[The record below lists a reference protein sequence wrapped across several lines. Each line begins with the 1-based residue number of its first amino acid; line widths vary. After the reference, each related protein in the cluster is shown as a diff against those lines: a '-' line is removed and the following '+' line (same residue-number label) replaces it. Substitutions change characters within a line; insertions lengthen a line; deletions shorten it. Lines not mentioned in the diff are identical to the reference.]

1 MLFKDIEAIPGVVI
15 DAEDPENLLR
25 VKAAVPGIFDPGTM
39 QKEALPWVYRFPMCG
54 YQQYSKMMS
63 GSRIWVLRN
72 TKNYYE
78 FWYIPFSDF
87 NENTLKAAKSSE
99 ADVLISRYTGEA
111 NAQLYYNAEEGFK
124 TILDANYIQLDTNGN
139 VINMSNGYSSKVY
152 GEHYYAGKD
161 GGAYEPMVLGNKLT
175 NLFKQISSGL
185 DALASAAES
194 SPYTSQLSAPIRK
207 IKSNIDNNYLEITS
221 KDCSLT

>member
-54 YQQYSKMMS
+54 YQQYSKLMT
-63 GSRIWVLRN
+63 GTRIWVLRN

-78 FWYIPFSDF
+78 FWYIPFSDL
-87 NENTLKAAKSSE
+87 NDNTLRAAKSE

-124 TILDANYIQLDTNGN
+124 TILDSNYIQLDTNGN

>member
-39 QKEALPWVYRFPMCG
+39 SKKALPWVYRFPMGG
-54 YQQYSKMMS
+54 YQQYSKMMT

-78 FWYIPFSDF
+78 FWYIPFS
-87 NENTLKAAKSSE
+87 NLNSNTLKAAKSE
-99 ADVLISRYTGEA
+99 ADVLISRYTGESD
-111 NAQLYYNAEEGFK
+111 AQLYYNKEEGFK
-124 TILDANYIQLDTNGN
+124 TILGSNYIQLDSDGN
-139 VINMSNGYSSKVY
+139 TINMSNGYSSKIY
-152 GEHYYAGKD
+152 GEHYYVGED
-161 GGAYEPMVLGNKLT
+161 GGEYEPMVLGKKLT
-175 NLFKQISSGL
+175 KLFKQLSSDL
-185 DALASAAES
+185 DELASVAES
-194 SPYTSQLSAPIRK
+194 SPYTSQLSMPIRK
-207 IKSNIDNNYLEITS
+207 IKLNIDKSYPEITS

>member
-25 VKAAVPGIFDPGTM
+25 VKAAVPRIFDPGTM
-39 QKEALPWVYRFPMCG
+39 QQEALPWVYRFPMCG

-124 TILDANYIQLDTNGN
+124 TILDSNYIQLDTNGN

>member
-39 QKEALPWVYRFPMCG
+39 SKKALPWVYRFPMGG
-54 YQQYSKMMS
+54 YQQYSKMMT

-78 FWYIPFSDF
+78 FWYIPFS
-87 NENTLKAAKSSE
+87 NLNSNTLKAAKSE

-111 NAQLYYNAEEGFK
+111 DAQLYYNKEEGFK
-124 TILDANYIQLDTNGN
+124 TILGSNYIQLDSDGN
-139 VINMSNGYSSKVY
+139 TINMSNGYSSKIY
-152 GEHYYAGKD
+152 GEHYYVGED
-161 GGAYEPMVLGNKLT
+161 GGEYEPMVLGRKLT
-175 NLFKQISSGL
+175 ELFKQLSSDL
-185 DALASAAES
+185 DELASVAES
-194 SPYTSQLSAPIRK
+194 SPYTSQLSMPIRK
-207 IKSNIDNNYLEITS
+207 IKLNIDKSYPEITS

>member
-78 FWYIPFSDF
+78 FWYIPFSDL
-87 NENTLKAAKSSE
+87 NANTLAAAKSE
-99 ADVLISRYTGEA
+99 ADVLISRYTGA
-111 NAQLYYNAEEGFK
+111 GNAQLYYNKEEGFK
-124 TILDANYIQLDTNGN
+124 TILDESYIQLDTNGN

-161 GGAYEPMVLGNKLT
+161 GGAYEPMVLGKKLT

-185 DALASAAES
+185 DALASVAES
-194 SPYTSQLSAPIRK
+194 SPYTSQLSSPIRK
-207 IKSNIDNNYLEITS
+207 IKSNIDNNYQEITS

>member
-87 NENTLKAAKSSE
+87 NKNTLAAAKSE
-99 ADVLISRYTGEA
+99 ADVLISRYTGA
-111 NAQLYYNAEEGFK
+111 GNAQLYYNKEEGFK
-124 TILDANYIQLDTNGN
+124 TILDENYIQLDTNGN

-161 GGAYEPMVLGNKLT
+161 GGNYEPMVLGKKLT

-185 DALASAAES
+185 DALASVAES

-207 IKSNIDNNYLEITS
+207 IKSNIDNNYQEITS

>member
-39 QKEALPWVYRFPMCG
+39 SKKALPWVYRFPMGG
-54 YQQYSKMMS
+54 YQQYSKMMT

-78 FWYIPFSDF
+78 FWYIPFS
-87 NENTLKAAKSSE
+87 NLNSNTLKAAKSE

-111 NAQLYYNAEEGFK
+111 DAQLYYNKEEGFK
-124 TILDANYIQLDTNGN
+124 TILGANYIQLDSDGN
-139 VINMSNGYSSKVY
+139 TINMSNGYSSKIY
-152 GEHYYAGKD
+152 GEHYYVGED
-161 GGAYEPMVLGNKLT
+161 GGEYEPMVLGKKLT
-175 NLFKQISSGL
+175 ELFKQLSSDL
-185 DALASAAES
+185 DELASVAES
-194 SPYTSQLSAPIRK
+194 SPYTSQLSMPIRK
-207 IKSNIDNNYLEITS
+207 IKLNIDKSYPEITS

>member
-39 QKEALPWVYRFPMCG
+39 KKEALPWIYRFPMCG
-54 YQQYSKMMS
+54 YQQYSRMMT

-78 FWYIPFSDF
+78 FWYIPFS
-87 NENTLKAAKSSE
+87 NLNSNTLKAAKSE

-111 NAQLYYNAEEGFK
+111 DAQLYYNKEEGFK
-124 TILDANYIQLDTNGN
+124 TILGDNYMQLDAEGN
-139 VINMSNGYSSKVY
+139 TINMSNGY
-152 GEHYYAGKD
+152 
-161 GGAYEPMVLGNKLT
+161 
-175 NLFKQISSGL
+175 
-185 DALASAAES
+185 
-194 SPYTSQLSAPIRK
+194 
-207 IKSNIDNNYLEITS
+207 
-221 KDCSLT
+221 

>member
-87 NENTLKAAKSSE
+87 NKNTLAAAKSE
-99 ADVLISRYTGEA
+99 ADVLISRYTGA
-111 NAQLYYNAEEGFK
+111 GNAQLYYNKEEGFK
-124 TILDANYIQLDTNGN
+124 TILDENYIQLDTNGN

-161 GGAYEPMVLGNKLT
+161 GGNYEPMVLGKKLT

-185 DALASAAES
+185 DELASTAEA
-194 SPYTSQLSAPIRK
+194 SPYTSQLSAPIRN
-207 IKSNIDNNYLEITS
+207 IKLNIDKNYQEITS

>member
-39 QKEALPWVYRFPMCG
+39 KKEALPWVYRFPMCG

-78 FWYIPFSDF
+78 FWYIPFSDL
-87 NENTLKAAKSSE
+87 NANTLAAAKSE
-99 ADVLISRYTGEA
+99 ADVLISRYTGA
-111 NAQLYYNAEEGFK
+111 GNAQLYYNKEEGFK
-124 TILDANYIQLDTNGN
+124 TILDESYIQLDTNGN

-161 GGAYEPMVLGNKLT
+161 GGAYEPMVLGKKLT

-185 DALASAAES
+185 DALASVAES
-194 SPYTSQLSAPIRK
+194 SPYTSQLSVPIRK
-207 IKSNIDNNYLEITS
+207 IKSNIDNNYQEITS

>member
-78 FWYIPFSDF
+78 FWYIPFSDL
-87 NENTLKAAKSSE
+87 NANTLAAAKSE
-99 ADVLISRYTGEA
+99 ADVLISRYTGA
-111 NAQLYYNAEEGFK
+111 GNAQLYYNKKEGFK
-124 TILDANYIQLDTNGN
+124 TILDESYIQLDTNGN

-161 GGAYEPMVLGNKLT
+161 GGAYEPMVLGKKLT

-185 DALASAAES
+185 DALASVAES
-194 SPYTSQLSAPIRK
+194 SPYTSQLSSPIRK
-207 IKSNIDNNYLEITS
+207 IKSNIDNNYQEITS

>member
-39 QKEALPWVYRFPMCG
+39 KKEALPWIYRFPMCG
-54 YQQYSKMMS
+54 YQQYSRMMT

-78 FWYIPFSDF
+78 FWYIPFSNLND
-87 NENTLKAAKSSE
+87 NTLRAAKSE

-111 NAQLYYNAEEGFK
+111 DAQLYYNKEEGFK
-124 TILDANYIQLDTNGN
+124 TLLGENYMQIDANGN
-139 VINMSNGYSSKVY
+139 TINMSNGYSSKIY

-161 GGAYEPMVLGNKLT
+161 GGEYEPMVLGKKLT
-175 NLFKQISSGL
+175 ELFKQMSSDL
-185 DALASAAES
+185 DELASVAES

-207 IKSNIDNNYLEITS
+207 MKLNLDKNYPEITS

>member
-39 QKEALPWVYRFPMCG
+39 SKKALPWVYRFPMGG
-54 YQQYSKMMS
+54 YQQYSKMMT

-78 FWYIPFSDF
+78 FWYIPFS
-87 NENTLKAAKSSE
+87 NLNSNTLKAAKSE

-111 NAQLYYNAEEGFK
+111 DAQLYYNKEEGFK
-124 TILDANYIQLDTNGN
+124 TILGDNYIQLDSDGN
-139 VINMSNGYSSKVY
+139 TINMSNGYSSKIY
-152 GEHYYAGKD
+152 GEHYYVGED
-161 GGAYEPMVLGNKLT
+161 GGEYEPMVLGKKLT
-175 NLFKQISSGL
+175 ELFKQLSSDL
-185 DALASAAES
+185 DELASVAES
-194 SPYTSQLSAPIRK
+194 SPYTSQLSMPIRK
-207 IKSNIDNNYLEITS
+207 IKLNIDKSYPEITS

>member
-78 FWYIPFSDF
+78 FWYIPFSDL
-87 NENTLKAAKSSE
+87 NANTLAVAKSE
-99 ADVLISRYTGEA
+99 ADVLISRYTGA
-111 NAQLYYNAEEGFK
+111 GNAQLYYNKEEGFK
-124 TILDANYIQLDTNGN
+124 TILDESYIQLDTNGN

-161 GGAYEPMVLGNKLT
+161 GGAYEPMVLGKKLT

-185 DALASAAES
+185 DALASVAES
-194 SPYTSQLSAPIRK
+194 SPYTSQLSSPIRK
-207 IKSNIDNNYLEITS
+207 IKSNIDNNYQEITS

>member
-39 QKEALPWVYRFPMCG
+39 KKEALPWVYRFPMCG

-78 FWYIPFSDF
+78 FWYIPFSDL
-87 NENTLKAAKSSE
+87 NANTLAAAKSE
-99 ADVLISRYTGEA
+99 ADVLISRYTGA
-111 NAQLYYNAEEGFK
+111 GNAQLYYNKEEGFK
-124 TILDANYIQLDTNGN
+124 TILDESYIQLDTNGN

-161 GGAYEPMVLGNKLT
+161 GGAYEPMVLGKKLT

-185 DALASAAES
+185 DALASVAES
-194 SPYTSQLSAPIRK
+194 SPYTSQLSSPIRK

>member
-15 DAEDPENLLR
+15 DAEYPENLLS

-39 QKEALPWVYRFPMCG
+39 KKEALPWVYRFPMCG

-78 FWYIPFSDF
+78 FWYIPFSDL
-87 NENTLKAAKSSE
+87 NANTLAAAKSE

-124 TILDANYIQLDTNGN
+124 TILDSNYIQLDTNGN

-185 DALASAAES
+185 DALASVAES
-194 SPYTSQLSAPIRK
+194 SPYTSQLSSPIRK

>member
-25 VKAAVPGIFDPGTM
+25 VKAAVPGVFDPGTM

-54 YQQYSKMMS
+54 YQQYSKLVA

-78 FWYIPFSDF
+78 FWYIPFSDL
-87 NENTLKAAKSSE
+87 NANTLAVAKSE
-99 ADVLISRYTGEA
+99 ADVLISRYTGA
-111 NAQLYYNAEEGFK
+111 GNAQLYYNKEEGFK
-124 TILDANYIQLDTNGN
+124 TILDESYIQLDTNGN

-161 GGAYEPMVLGNKLT
+161 GGAYEPMVLGKKLT

-185 DALASAAES
+185 DALASVAES
-194 SPYTSQLSAPIRK
+194 SPYTSQLSSPIRK
-207 IKSNIDNNYLEITS
+207 IKSNIDNNYQEITS